1 MARILITP
9 EEIDKVSSLF
19 NQGSQQSR
27 ELASKLNSAI
37 QSMQGQWDGMTQ
49 QRFFQRYETDK
60 KNMETYIT
68 MLNEVS
74 QELSKISER
83 FRAADQQS

>member
-9 EEIDKVSSLF
+9 EEIDKASSLF
-19 NQGSQQSR
+19 KTTSQQSR
-27 ELASKLNSAI
+27 ELVNKLNSTI

-68 MLNEVS
+68 MLNDVS
-74 QELSKISER
+74 QELAKIAER
-83 FRAADQQS
+83 FRAADQQG

>member
-9 EEIDKVSSLF
+9 EEIDKVAQQF
-19 NQGSQQSR
+19 NTGAQQSQ

-49 QRFFQRYETDK
+49 QKFFQRYDTDK
-60 KNMETYIT
+60 KNMEIYIN
-68 MLNEVS
+68 MLKEVS
-74 QELSKISER
+74 ADLTKIAAR
-83 FRAADQQS
+83 FREADQQG

>member
-1 MARILITP
+1 MSRILITP
-9 EEIDKVSSLF
+9 EEMDRISTQFKTGAT
-19 NQGSQQSR
+19 QSQEIST
-27 ELASKLNSAI
+27 KLNSAI
-37 QSMQGQWDGMTQ
+37 QAMQGQWDGMTQ

-60 KNMETYIT
+60 KNMQTYIQ

-74 QELSKISER
+74 DELKTISDR